1 MNPLKIMTKF
11 QSIFSFKGI
20 NPLKNPLSFNNTIG
34 KKILGGFTIVI
45 LLVILMSTFTYFTVD
60 ELNTSSQKLMEE
72 NLQKIQLVEEVTID
86 VANTAASMRGFIIT
100 GSLADVASF
109 EEGRKYGDDKITK
122 LEKSLTTETARNF
135 LATLKKDK
143 AAYDD
148 IAVKII
154 NAKRNNNI
162 DEVTANMKKADQ
174 PYNNSMTAA
183 KYLISSVKEHVRSE
197 MESNTKKTAQVQLIL
212 VIVSLLVAGI
222 SIAISIYISRG
233 ISKPANMIALVA
245 AEIADGNLS
254 MDDISIK
261 SSDEIGQLGHSFNKM
276 KMNLRDL
283 MLKVSVSA
291 QQVAASSQQLT
302 ASADHSSEA
311 ANLVT
316 CAISDVAQGA
326 EMQLIAVS
334 KTSRGVQQM
343 SDSIHQIAANANHVA
358 MKSAQASETATSGGT
373 SVAKAV
379 MQMAQIKHT
388 VTTSAQVVTKLGTH
402 SNEIG
407 EIIGTISGIASQT
420 NLLALNAAIE
430 AARAGE
436 NGRGFAVVAEEVRK
450 LAEQSQGAAKKIAQ
464 LIGEI
469 QDDTHKAVI
478 AMKEGTNEVNTGT
491 ELVDTA
497 GKAFEDIA
505 VLIVEVSEQVKE
517 ISTAIG
523 QMASGSQQIV
533 SSVDAIDTVSKKTAM
548 EAQTVSAATQE
559 QSASMEEIAA
569 SSQTLAKM
577 AYDLQE
583 VVNHFRL

>member
-1 MNPLKIMTKF
+1 MKLITRIQSIYPLKGIKF
-11 QSIFSFKGI
+11 NSLQQSTSFKT
-20 NPLKNPLSFNNTIG
+20 TIR
-34 KKILGGFTIVI
+34 KKILGSFIIVI
-45 LLVILMSTFTYFTVD
+45 ALVVMMSTFTYFTVD
-60 ELNTSSQKLMEE
+60 ELNTSSQELMKE
-72 NLQKIQLVEEVTID
+72 NLHKIELVEELTID

-100 GSLADVASF
+100 GALADVASF
-109 EEGRKYGDDKITK
+109 EDGRKYGDDKIGK
-122 LEKSLTTETARNF
+122 LEQSLTTETARNF
-135 LATLKKDK
+135 LATLKKEK

-148 IAVKII
+148 IAIKII
-154 NAKRNNNI
+154 NAKRANNI
-162 DEVTANMKKADQ
+162 DQITVSMKQADQ
-174 PYNNSMTAA
+174 PYNNSMSAA

-197 MESNTKKTAQVQLIL
+197 MESNTNKTAQIQLIL
-212 VIVSLLVAGI
+212 VIVSLLVSAI
-222 SIAISIYISRG
+222 SIVISIYISRG
-233 ISKPANMIALVA
+233 ISKPANIIAQAA

-254 MDDISIK
+254 LDDITVK
-261 SSDEIGQLGHSFNKM
+261 SSDEIGQLGNSFNKM
-276 KMNLRDL
+276 KINLRDL
-283 MLKVSVSA
+283 LVKVSFSA

-316 CAISDVAQGA
+316 GAISDVAQGA

-334 KTSRGVQQM
+334 KTSQGVQQM
-343 SDSIHQIAANANHVA
+343 SDSIHQIASNANHVA
-358 MKSAQASETATSGGT
+358 IKSAQASETATSGGQ

-379 MQMAQIKHT
+379 SQMAQIKHT
-388 VTTSAQVVTKLGTH
+388 VTTSAEVVTKLGTH
-402 SNEIG
+402 SNQIG

-450 LAEQSQGAAKKIAQ
+450 LAEQSQGAAKKIAH

-469 QDDTHKAVI
+469 QDDTNKAVI
-478 AMKEGTNEVNTGT
+478 AMQEGTNEVNTGT
-491 ELVDTA
+491 ELVDIA
-497 GKAFEDIA
+497 GKAFQDIA
-505 VLIVEVSEQVKE
+505 VLIIEVSDQVKG

-533 SSVDAIDTVSKKTAM
+533 SSVIEIDTVSKKTAI

-583 VVNHFRL
+583 VVSHFRL

>member
-1 MNPLKIMTKF
+1 MKLMTRIQAIFPLKAIKIKSL
-11 QSIFSFKGI
+11 QHSPS
-20 NPLKNPLSFNNTIG
+20 LKTTIG
-34 KKILGGFTIVI
+34 KKISGGFIIVI
-45 LLVILMSTFTYFTVD
+45 ALVVMMSAFTYFTVD
-60 ELNTSSQKLMEE
+60 ELNTSSQELTKE
-72 NLQKIQLVEEVTID
+72 NLYQIELVEELTID
-86 VANTAASMRGFIIT
+86 IANTAASMRGFIISGT
-100 GSLADVASF
+100 LADVAIF
-109 EEGRKYGDDKITK
+109 EESRKYGDDKVIK
-122 LEKSLTTETARNF
+122 LEKALDTETSRNF
-135 LATLKKDK
+135 LVTLKKEK

-148 IAVKII
+148 VAIKII
-154 NAKRNNNI
+154 NAKRANNI
-162 DEVTANMKKADQ
+162 DQVTVIMKQSEQ
-174 PYNNSMTAA
+174 PYNNSMSAA
-183 KYLISSVKEHVRSE
+183 KYLIASVKEHARSE
-197 MESNTKKTAQVQLIL
+197 MESNTSKTAQVQLIL
-212 VIVSLLVAGI
+212 VIVSLLV
-222 SIAISIYISRG
+222 SAISIVISVYISRG
-233 ISKPANMIALVA
+233 ISKPANIIAQAA

-254 MDDISIK
+254 LDDVTVQ
-261 SSDEIGQLGHSFNKM
+261 SSDEIGQLGNSFNKM
-276 KMNLRDL
+276 KINLREL
-283 MLKVSVSA
+283 LLKVSVSA

-334 KTSRGVQQM
+334 KTSQGVQQL
-343 SDSIHQIAANANHVA
+343 SDSIYQIASNANHVA
-358 MKSAQASETATSGGT
+358 LKSAQASETATTGGQ

-379 MQMAQIKHT
+379 SQMAQIKHT
-388 VTTSAQVVTKLGTH
+388 VTTSAEVVTKLGTH
-402 SNEIG
+402 SNQIG

-469 QDDTHKAVI
+469 QDDTNKAVI
-478 AMKEGTNEVNTGT
+478 AMKEGTNEVNTGA

-497 GKAFEDIA
+497 GKAFQDIA
-505 VLIVEVSEQVKE
+505 VLIVEVSDQVKG
-517 ISTAIG
+517 ISTEIQ

-533 SSVDAIDTVSKKTAM
+533 SSVNEIDTVSKKTAI

-583 VVNHFRL
+583 VVSQFRL

>member
-1 MNPLKIMTKF
+1 MKLMTTFKSIYPLKGGSVL
-11 QSIFSFKGI
+11 QHSASFK
-20 NPLKNPLSFNNTIG
+20 STIG
-34 KKILGGFTIVI
+34 KKILGGFLIVI
-45 LLVILMSTFTYFTVD
+45 TLVTIMSAFTYFTVD
-60 ELNTSSQKLMEE
+60 DLNTSSQELTKE
-72 NLQKIQLVEEVTID
+72 NLQQIELVEELTLDIV
-86 VANTAASMRGFIIT
+86 NTAASMRGFLIT
-100 GSLADVASF
+100 GTLADVATF
-109 EEGRKYGDDKITK
+109 EESRKFGDDKVTK
-122 LEKSLTTETARNF
+122 LEKTLDNDTSRNF
-135 LATLKKDK
+135 FATLKKEK
-143 AAYDD
+143 AAYDE
-148 IAVKII
+148 IAIKII
-154 NAKRNNNI
+154 NAKRANNI
-162 DEVTANMKKADQ
+162 EQVAVYMKQSEQ
-174 PYNNSMTAA
+174 PYTNSISTA
-183 KYLISSVKEHVRSE
+183 KYLIASVKEHTRSE
-197 MESNTKKTAQVQLIL
+197 MELNTKKTNQVQLIL
-212 VIVSLLVAGI
+212 IIVSLLVSGI
-222 SIAISIYISRG
+222 SIVISLYISRG
-233 ISKPANMIALVA
+233 ISKPANRIAQVA

-254 MDDISIK
+254 LDDVAIN
-261 SSDEIGQLGHSFNKM
+261 SSDEIGQLGASFNKM
-276 KMNLRDL
+276 KINLRDL
-283 MLKVSVSA
+283 LQRVSVSA

-326 EMQLIAVS
+326 EMQLVAIS
-334 KTSRGVQQM
+334 KTSQGVQQM
-343 SDSIHQIAANANHVA
+343 SDSIHQIASNANLVA
-358 MKSAQASETATSGGT
+358 AKSAQASETATTGGQ

-379 MQMAQIKHT
+379 NQMAQIKHT
-388 VTTSAQVVTKLGTH
+388 VATSAEVVTKLGTH

-407 EIIGTISGIASQT
+407 EIISTISGIASQT

-469 QDDTHKAVI
+469 QDDTNKAVI
-478 AMKEGTNEVNTGT
+478 AMTAGTNEVNTGT

-497 GKAFEDIA
+497 GKAFQDIA
-505 VLIVEVSEQVKE
+505 VLIVEVSEQVSG
-517 ISTAIG
+517 ISTAIA

-533 SSVDAIDTVSKKTAM
+533 SSVNEIDTVSQKTSV

-583 VVNHFRL
+583 VVSHFRL